1 MSGNPNSHISQH
13 VDLLELQLP
22 SATLPL
28 LISSKLC
35 PCGIELTVLGSD
47 HFSSWHLEVG
57 SRKGI
62 FNHVVPS
69 ASSPHQFGASFSSSA
84 VSSSTVLSLNPLQA
98 VASTSSS
105 SFPPSSSNLVTSSET
120 RPAQHLNRAPVQ
132 SVFHPPPPP
141 PNVSLP
147 PPPPLLAS
155 NSEPA
160 LLQNLPSIP
169 PGETFLPSSSAPV
182 QSNSSLSIKLAS
194 LQHKPSRPSFTV
206 HHPPLPRVLPQPNAA
221 GTAAMWVTLGM
232 QPPYASH
239 LSGTQN
245 RRSLRAR
252 CSLTLL
258 PLQREVGARLCET
271 ETSGTGKMIPEMGE
285 RNL

>member
-1 MSGNPNSHISQH
+1 MY
-13 VDLLELQLP
+13 LL
-22 SATLPL
+22 ACTI
-28 LISSKLC
+28 ISSLLAAFSRCIFLYGAVTYYNFAFVCLFIFFSFLFCFSCHLRLYKAHLLKL
-35 PCGIELTVLGSD
+35 S
-47 HFSSWHLEVG
+47 FSLLFA
-57 SRKGI
+57 GI
-62 FNHVVPS
+62 FNHAVPS

-169 PGETFLPSSSAPV
+169 PGETFLPSSSSAPV
-182 QSNSSLSIKLAS
+182 QSNSSLSLKLAS

-239 LSGTQN
+239 LSGVKP
-245 RRSLRAR
+245 R
-252 CSLTLL
+252 
-258 PLQREVGARLCET
+258 
-271 ETSGTGKMIPEMGE
+271 
-285 RNL
+285 